1 MILIPRPAPSGT
13 VAFVAIHKCQVGFV
27 SKQFRRSYPVYA
39 LLSASICVLLLASC
53 SKGNKPNANAA
64 FMIMMQTAPVRAVA
78 AVETDV
84 PLDASAVGNVEAI
97 SSVDVKSRVAGQI
110 LRVTF
115 QEGQSVEKGQ
125 LLFEIDPEPLERQI
139 AETQADIAKDA
150 ALEQQARANVAK
162 DQAMLKQAS
171 AAADRGLQLQKE
183 GIFSKEQTEQVVAT
197 NDSAQAS
204 LEADQAAVE
213 SAVASAKADR
223 ARLAQT
229 QLQLTY
235 TKITA
240 PITGRAGAIAV
251 KAGNLIKDND
261 AALVTLLEMSPI
273 YVSFGLPEQLLPE
286 IRKYNQEHPLLI
298 QATSGDGQTP
308 ISGTLKFIDNTVD
321 TTTGTIKLKAEFANA
336 DRVLWPGEFVNVQA
350 RLNLEHNRVVIP
362 SRTIQTGPQG
372 KYVWVMN
379 SSDSTVAIRPVQ
391 VLRNYSPPKSLEQAV
406 IGSGLKPGEMVI
418 SEGQMRLAPGMKVRV
433 LKSETQMGQQTP
445 GAQAPDNS

>member
-1 MILIPRPAPSGT
+1 M
-13 VAFVAIHKCQVGFV
+13 
-27 SKQFRRSYPVYA
+27 SKQLRRFYFAPVP
-39 LLSASICVLLLASC
+39 LLAFACVLSLGSC
-53 SKGNKPNANAA
+53 GKGKKQDANAA
-64 FMIMMQTAPVRAVA
+64 FMMMMQTAPVRAVP
-78 AVETDV
+78 AVQTDV

-110 LRVTF
+110 LHVDF
-115 QEGQSVEKGQ
+115 QEGQNVERGQ
-125 LLFEIDPEPLERQI
+125 LLFEIDPEPLQRQI
-139 AETQADIAKDA
+139 AETQADLAKDA

-171 AAADRGLQLQKE
+171 AAASRGLELQKE

-197 NDSAQAS
+197 NESAQAS

-235 TKITA
+235 TRITA
-240 PITGRAGAIAV
+240 PITGRAGAISV

-286 IRKYNQEHPLLI
+286 VRKFNQEHPLLI
-298 QATSGDGQTP
+298 QAATGDGQPP
-308 ISGTLKFIDNTVD
+308 ITGTLKFIDNTVD
-321 TTTGTIKLKAEFANA
+321 TTTGTIKLKAVFANS

-379 SSDSTVAIRPVQ
+379 ASDNTVAIRPVQ
-391 VLRNYSPPKSLEQAV
+391 VLRDYSPPQSVEEAV
-406 IGSGLKPGEMVI
+406 IGAGLKPGEMVI
-418 SEGQMRLAPGMKVRV
+418 SEGQMRLAPGMKVRL
-433 LKSETQMGQQTP
+433 LKAETQMGQQGP
-445 GAQAPDNS
+445 ASQAPDNS

>member
-1 MILIPRPAPSGT
+1 MEFTP
-13 VAFVAIHKCQVGFV
+13 KQQVGFV
-27 SKQFRRSYPVYA
+27 SKQVRRFIPISILLFALACVA
-39 LLSASICVLLLASC
+39 LLGSC
-53 SKGNKPNANAA
+53 AKKQNANAA
-64 FMIMMQTAPVRAVA
+64 FMMMMQTAPVRTVA
-78 AVETDV
+78 AVATDV
-84 PLDASAVGNVEAI
+84 PLDVSAVGNVEAI

-110 LRVTF
+110 LRVDF
-115 QEGQSVEKGQ
+115 QEGQNVEKGQ

-139 AETQADIAKDA
+139 AETQADLAKDA

-162 DQAMLKQAS
+162 DQAMLKQTS
-171 AAADRGLQLQKE
+171 AAANRGLELQKE
-183 GIFSKEQTEQVVAT
+183 GIFSREQTEQVVAT
-197 NDSAQAS
+197 NESTQAS
-204 LEADQAAVE
+204 IDADQAAVE

-229 QLQLTY
+229 QLQLAY

-286 IRKYNQEHPLLI
+286 VRKYNEEHPLLI
-298 QATSGDGQTP
+298 QANPGDGQAGVT
-308 ISGTLKFIDNTVD
+308 GTLRFIDNTVD
-321 TTTGTIKLKAEFANA
+321 ATTGTIKLKAEFANV

-350 RLNLEHNRVVIP
+350 RLNLEHNRVVVP

-372 KYVWVMN
+372 KYVWVMSAADN
-379 SSDSTVAIRPVQ
+379 TVAMRPVQ
-391 VLRNYSPPKSLEQAV
+391 VLRNYTPPKATEEAV
-406 IGSGLKPGEMVI
+406 IGNGLQAGEMVI

-433 LKSETQMGQQTP
+433 LKAEPQLGQ
-445 GAQAPDNS
+445 GSSAAQPQDNS